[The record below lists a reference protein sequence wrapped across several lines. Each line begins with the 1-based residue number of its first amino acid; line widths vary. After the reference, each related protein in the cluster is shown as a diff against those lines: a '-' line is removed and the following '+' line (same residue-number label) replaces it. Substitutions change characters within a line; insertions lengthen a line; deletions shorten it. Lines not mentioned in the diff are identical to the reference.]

1 MLACQ
6 NCEAVLTP
14 ANIYTQIIPELS
26 DDNMRIYCGKDCAH
40 ANVRKMQS
48 PFIRDRVVDLN
59 HMLVLCEKLHSSL
72 LSIKH
77 LYLPT
82 EGRARKSSMS
92 TFANI
97 TEEIAFNALRVRVT
111 KLVIRTYELLL
122 KRNPIYRLFKNKV
135 QEEFVELQFM
145 CPNDKLMQQVSMQ
158 MKDFAF
164 IASFE
169 RFFV

>member
-14 ANIYTQIIPELS
+14 ANIYTQNIPELS
-26 DDNMRIYCGKDCAH
+26 DDNMYCGKDCAH
-40 ANVRKMQS
+40 ANVRNMQS

-59 HMLVLCEKLHSSL
+59 RMLVLLEQL
-72 LSIKH
+72 H

-82 EGRARKSSMS
+82 EGRAQKSMS

-135 QEEFVELQFM
+135 HEEFVELQFM

-158 MKDFAF
+158 MKNFAF
-164 IASFE
+164 VASFE